1 MAPNGPRS
9 EVFTTVL
16 VNQKGMVADW
26 ALHFA
31 RMREHAKRLRI
42 DLPDQEPLIGD
53 AGNGR
58 SWQLARVS
66 CAGDGRWLVQTR
78 DIRVRDEAVEAVSVE
93 AKRWNKRTNGTKH
106 GEWASYITARETA
119 EARGCDVALL
129 VHEHAIIDADR
140 ATPLVMDEDGT
151 VWMAQVDDGGVD
163 GITAGLLASHL
174 PSLGLPVV
182 KGKLNERT
190 VARCAEMVVVGTGMG
205 VCRVET
211 LDGVTLGSSTALS
224 SACQQFL
231 SQHFTEETT
240 WSTVGPSDV

>member
-1 MAPNGPRS
+1 MASNGPRS

-16 VNQKGMVADW
+16 VNENGLVADW
-26 ALHFA
+26 ALHFE
-31 RMREHAKRLRI
+31 RMKEHAKRLRI
-42 DLPDQEPLIGD
+42 DLPDQEPLIEG

-58 SWQLARVS
+58 SWRLARVS
-66 CAGDGRWLVQTR
+66 CAGDGRWRVQTR
-78 DIRVRDEAVEAVSVE
+78 EIRVRDEAVEAVSVE

-106 GEWASYITARETA
+106 GEWASYITAKKTA

-151 VWMAQVDDGGVD
+151 VWMAQNDDGGVD

-174 PSLGLPVV
+174 PSQGLPVV

-211 LDGVTLGSSTALS
+211 LDGVSLGSSTALS
-224 SACQQFL
+224 SACHQFL

-240 WSTVGPSDV
+240 WSTVGPNDV

>member
-1 MAPNGPRS
+1 MASSGPRS

-16 VNQKGMVADW
+16 VNENGLVADW
-26 ALHFA
+26 ALHFE
-31 RMREHAKRLRI
+31 RMKEHAKRLRI
-42 DLPDQEPLIGD
+42 DLPDQEPLIED

-58 SWQLARVS
+58 SWRLARVS
-66 CAGDGRWLVQTR
+66 CAGDGRWRVQTR
-78 DIRVRDEAVEAVSVE
+78 EIRVRDEAVEAVSVE

-119 EARGCDVALL
+119 EAEGCDVALL

-151 VWMAQVDDGGVD
+151 VWMAQVDEGGVD

-174 PSLGLPVV
+174 PSQGLPLV

-211 LDGVTLGSSTALS
+211 LDGVSLGSSTALS
-224 SACQQFL
+224 SACHQFL

>member
-1 MAPNGPRS
+1 MASSGPRS

-16 VNQKGMVADW
+16 VNENGLVADW
-26 ALHFA
+26 ALHFE
-31 RMREHAKRLRI
+31 RMKEHAKRLRI
-42 DLPDQEPLIGD
+42 DLPDQEPLIED

-58 SWQLARVS
+58 SWRLARVS
-66 CAGDGRWLVQTR
+66 CAGDGRWRVQTR

-119 EARGCDVALL
+119 EAEGCDVALL

-151 VWMAQVDDGGVD
+151 VWMAQVDEGGVD

-174 PSLGLPVV
+174 PRLGLPVV

-224 SACQQFL
+224 SACHQFL

>member
-1 MAPNGPRS
+1 MASSGPRS

-16 VNQKGMVADW
+16 VNENGLVADW
-26 ALHFA
+26 ALHFE
-31 RMREHAKRLRI
+31 RMKEHAKRLRI
-42 DLPDQEPLIGD
+42 DLPDQEPLIED

-58 SWQLARVS
+58 SWRLARVS
-66 CAGDGRWLVQTR
+66 CAGDGRWRVQTR

-93 AKRWNKRTNGTKH
+93 AKRWSKRTNGTKH

-119 EARGCDVALL
+119 EAEGCDVALL

-151 VWMAQVDDGGVD
+151 VWMAQVDEGGVD

-174 PSLGLPVV
+174 PSQGLPVV

-224 SACQQFL
+224 SACHQFL

>member
-26 ALHFA
+26 TLHFA

-42 DLPDQEPLIGD
+42 DLPDQEPLIEG

-58 SWQLARVS
+58 SWRLARVS

-151 VWMAQVDDGGVD
+151 VWMAQVDEGGVD

-174 PSLGLPVV
+174 PTFGLPVV

>member
-1 MAPNGPRS
+1 MASSGPRS

-16 VNQKGMVADW
+16 VNENGLVADW
-26 ALHFA
+26 ALHFE
-31 RMREHAKRLRI
+31 RIKEHAKRLRI
-42 DLPDQEPLIGD
+42 DLPDQEPLIED

-58 SWQLARVS
+58 SWRLARVS
-66 CAGDGRWLVQTR
+66 CAGDGRWRVQTR

-93 AKRWNKRTNGTKH
+93 AKRWSKRTNGTKH

-119 EARGCDVALL
+119 EAEGCDVALL

-151 VWMAQVDDGGVD
+151 VWMAQVDEGGVD

-174 PSLGLPVV
+174 PSQGLPVV

-190 VARCAEMVVVGTGMG
+190 VARCAEMVLVGTGMG

-211 LDGVTLGSSTALS
+211 LDGVSLGSSTALS
-224 SACQQFL
+224 SACHQFL

>member
-1 MAPNGPRS
+1 MASSGPRS

-16 VNQKGMVADW
+16 VNENGLVADW
-26 ALHFA
+26 ALHFE
-31 RMREHAKRLRI
+31 RMKEHAKRLRI
-42 DLPDQEPLIGD
+42 DLPDQEPLIEG
-53 AGNGR
+53 ARNGR
-58 SWQLARVS
+58 TWRLARVS
-66 CAGDGRWLVQTR
+66 CAGDGRWRVQTR
-78 DIRVRDEAVEAVSVE
+78 EIRVRDEAVEAVSVE

-119 EARGCDVALL
+119 EAEGCDVALL

-151 VWMAQVDDGGVD
+151 VWMAQVDEGGVD

-174 PSLGLPVV
+174 PSQGLPVV

-224 SACQQFL
+224 SACHQFL